1 MALRP
6 SLPTDYRVCWPLK
19 CSRQILGD
27 RKTVPGGPTATPSGS
42 ETLCGVEPFPGNKT
56 RFAPRSTQTP
66 RVQASAA
73 TRQHTHWQVEFG
85 RRSFPSRKLYAKR
98 QSRGLPQ
105 RREMLSDSLQRPVH
119 PGIAWEHKQRYLCCV
134 SEVSRGLKGMDWHRV
149 PGELPFQVSFCQRL
163 HMLTNKS
170 LRRKKG

>member
-1 MALRP
+1 MALRR

-105 RREMLSDSLQRPVH
+105 RREMLSEANYSIVCKGQHTLELR
-119 PGIAWEHKQRYLCCV
+119 G
-134 SEVSRGLKGMDWHRV
+134 STSRGTFAASPRSAVG
-149 PGELPFQVSFCQRL
+149 
-163 HMLTNKS
+163 
-170 LRRKKG
+170 